1 MPAGGTS
8 LVLEGILAG
17 FPGLV
22 GGDDGGLSAGVA
34 GACSGGFAVM
44 AKGHM
49 CPCVGWGSGHY
60 TVAVLF
66 HHVDCRVCAT
76 ASSLVADDTSRRLAA
91 GLVVS
96 ARRGMS
102 GIAWCHATDAAA
114 APRYCAANAAM
125 VVGAHPSTRA
135 SVSHPLP
142 HCMLRRSR
150 QCCTSSVTVAVVV
163 QHIDGIV
170 AGTASGVRGVAG
182 SPTTAAAAAAQACLA
197 SFPRAVGARLSTSAS
212 PQAAAATGVS
222 TTSTTRSRRGVSS

>member
-22 GGDDGGLSAGVA
+22 GGDDGGLRGWVA
-34 GACSGGFAVM
+34 GAFCHG
-44 AKGHM
+44 
-49 CPCVGWGSGHY
+49 
-60 TVAVLF
+60 TVA
-66 HHVDCRVCAT
+66 A
-76 ASSLVADDTSRRLAA
+76 
-91 GLVVS
+91 
-96 ARRGMS
+96 
-102 GIAWCHATDAAA
+102 
-114 APRYCAANAAM
+114 
-125 VVGAHPSTRA
+125 
-135 SVSHPLP
+135 VSHPLP

-150 QCCTSSVTVAVVV
+150 QCGTSSVTVAVVV